1 MTTTIS
7 AREQSS
13 AGSAD
18 HADRQLMLVT
28 SELTKAFAG
37 NVVLRDVDF
46 EVRAAEIHGL
56 VGENGAGKSTLINL
70 VTGVLQPD
78 TGTIAL
84 DGAVVDHLTPRA
96 AEERGIATVHQELSL
111 CPHLTVAENVY
122 LGRLPTTYG
131 RIDYAKIA
139 TGSAEAFASLGV
151 VINPK
156 TVAGELSLAD
166 QQLVEIAKAMV
177 TRPRLLIL
185 DEATSAL
192 DSGQVELL
200 FASLRRLRD
209 EGTAI
214 IFVSHRLEEVFAI
227 TDRITVLK
235 NGEYVATIPALGTT
249 TNDLVQL
256 MVGRQMEEVFPPK
269 PPVSEVLEAPVVL
282 AVRNLSSGKRFHD
295 VSFDLHNGEILGLGG
310 LQGQGQRELLAALF
324 GVHPVQGEVL
334 LGDQAVAVRGP
345 RSAIRR
351 RIAHVPEDRK
361 PDGLIVQLPAGEN
374 LSLPSLD
381 RLDHFGLLDRE
392 RERQLVDGLIDK
404 LRIRLRSPRQTLIR
418 LSGGNQQKVAIAK
431 WLPLAPQIYLLAEPT
446 RGIDVGTKQ
455 EIYRLMR
462 ELTATGASILLI
474 SSDTIELLGLC
485 DRVLV
490 MYERQPIAMLVG
502 DEVTEENVVH
512 ASVAG
517 HQNDRAITNQI
528 QSAAIPREGRLD
540 GRAAALPEADG
551 APAVDSI
558 DSGSKPR
565 SPVHRLGGLPRAWQD
580 VAPIYGVTLIFALV
594 YFYLTRETFGLRTVT
609 NLSAYLFPLFL
620 VAMAQSVVML
630 TGGIDLAVGQM
641 MSLATVVLA
650 TQMFDTPLSKITA
663 VVTVLVGGALLG
675 LATGSIVTFIRL
687 PAIIVTL
694 ATSFIWAGWALFV
707 LSVPG
712 GHLPVSFAQD
722 FTGRIDGVIPT
733 TLAALAAVLVIWKL
747 IKLTPLGLSIY
758 AVGDNARG
766 AFVSGV
772 PVRRA
777 RIAAYIIAG
786 VMTAMAGIGLSAYA
800 ATGDPLIGAPFSLAS
815 ISAAVLGGISFF
827 GGQGQLKGTIA
838 GALTLGLMT
847 QVLFIS
853 GLSPAYQR
861 VIYGAVLVVALG
873 IKAFATYRI
882 DEGR

>member
-1 MTTTIS
+1 VDIATGEKPSLSTIHERPQPVLQ
-7 AREQSS
+7 AT
-13 AGSAD
+13 G
-18 HADRQLMLVT
+18 
-28 SELTKAFAG
+28 LTRSFSG
-37 NVVLRDVDF
+37 HVVLNDVDF
-46 EVRAAEIHGL
+46 EVLAGEIHGL

-70 VTGVLQPD
+70 ITGALPPDAGSIVVGGEAVT
-78 TGTIAL
+78 
-84 DGAVVDHLTPRA
+84 HLSPHD
-96 AEERGIATVHQELSL
+96 AEARGIATVHQELSL

-122 LGRLPTTYG
+122 LGQLPTTTLG
-131 RIDYAKIA
+131 RIDYPKIVA
-139 TGSAEAFASLGV
+139 GTREAFASLGV
-151 VINPK
+151 AIDLNAI
-156 TVAGELSLAD
+156 AGELSLAD
-166 QQLVEIAKAMV
+166 QQTVEIAKALV
-177 TRPRLLIL
+177 SRPKLLIL

-192 DSGQVELL
+192 DSGQVALL
-200 FASLRRLRD
+200 FAALRRLR
-209 EGTAI
+209 EAGTATV
-214 IFVSHRLEEVFAI
+214 FVSHRLAEVFAI
-227 TDRITVLK
+227 TDRVTVLK
-235 NGEYVATIPALGTT
+235 NGEYVATVPAAGTT
-249 TNDLVQL
+249 TDDLVQL
-256 MVGRQMEEVFPPK
+256 MVGREMHDIFPPK
-269 PPVSEVLEAPVVL
+269 PEIAAVLAEPVVL
-282 AVRNLSSGKRFHD
+282 SVHNLSSGKRFHD
-295 VSFDLHNGEILGLGG
+295 VSFDLHRGEILGLGG

-324 GVHPVQGEVL
+324 GLLPVQGTIEL
-334 LGDQAVAVRGP
+334 QDRPLHVRGP
-345 RSAIRR
+345 RGAMKQ

-361 PDGLIVQLPAGEN
+361 TEGLVVQLSVGEN

-381 RLDHFGLLDRE
+381 RLDRL
-392 RERQLVDGLIDK
+392 GLIDREKERGLIDELIEK
-404 LRIRLRSPRQTLIR
+404 LRIRLQSPRQAVLR

-431 WLPLAPQIYLLAEPT
+431 WLPLTPEIYLLAEPT

-455 EIYRLMR
+455 EIYQLMR
-462 ELTATGASILLI
+462 ELTASGASILLI

-490 MYERQPIAMLVG
+490 MYEQQPVAMLSG
-502 DEVTEENVVH
+502 AEVTEERVVH

-517 HQNDRAITNQI
+517 KQNG
-528 QSAAIPREGRLD
+528 REGAGILD
-540 GRAAALPEADG
+540 ATETVAIASEADG
-551 APAVDSI
+551 HKTGSSAGITAPVVSPAAAI
-558 DSGSKPR
+558 QPATARPR
-565 SPVHRLGGLPRAWQD
+565 GIPRAWQD
-580 VAPIYGVTLIFALV
+580 IAPIYGVTLIFVLF
-594 YFYLTRETFGLRTVT
+594 YLYLTRDTFSLNTIT

-650 TQMFDTPLSKITA
+650 TQMYDTPLSKVTA
-663 VVTVLVGGALLG
+663 VAIVLIGGGLLG
-675 LATGSIVTFIRL
+675 LFTGSIVTFIRL

-722 FTGRIDGVIPT
+722 FTGRLGGVIPT
-733 TLAALAAVLVIWKL
+733 TLATLALVLVLWKW
-747 IKLTPLGLSIY
+747 IKTTPLGLGIY

-766 AFVSGV
+766 AFLSGV

-786 VMTAMAGIGLSAYA
+786 VMTAIAGIGLSAYA
-800 ATGDPLIGAPFSLAS
+800 ATGDPLIGAPFTLAS
-815 ISAAVLGGISFF
+815 IAAAVLGGISFF

>member
-1 MTTTIS
+1 
-7 AREQSS
+7 
-13 AGSAD
+13 
-18 HADRQLMLVT
+18 MLATVG
-28 SELTKAFAG
+28 LTKAFAG
-37 NVVLRDVDF
+37 NVVLRDVEF

-78 TGTIAL
+78 TGQIAL
-84 DGAVVDHLTPRA
+84 DGSVVDHLTPRA

-122 LGRLPTTYG
+122 LGWLPTSYG
-131 RIDYAKIA
+131 RIDYTKIA
-139 TGSAEAFASLGV
+139 SGTAAAFADLSV
-151 VINPK
+151 VIDPQA
-156 TVAGELSLAD
+156 VAGELSLAD
-166 QQLVEIAKAMV
+166 QQLVEIAKALV
-177 TRPRLLIL
+177 ARPRLLIM

-200 FASLRRLRD
+200 FAALRRLRD
-209 EGTAI
+209 DGTAI
-214 IFVSHRLEEVFAI
+214 IFVSHRLEEIFAI
-227 TDRITVLK
+227 ADRITVLK
-235 NGEYVATIPALGTT
+235 NGEYVATLPAAGTT

-256 MVGRQMEEVFPPK
+256 MVGRQMEDVFPPK
-269 PPVSEVLEAPVVL
+269 PPATEVRAAPVVL
-282 AVRNLSSGKRFHD
+282 SVRNLSSGKRFHD
-295 VSFDLHNGEILGLGG
+295 VSFDLHRGEILGLGG

-324 GVHPVQGEVL
+324 GVHPVQGEIL
-334 LGDQAVAVRGP
+334 LGDQPISVRSP
-345 RSAIRR
+345 RSAMQR

-361 PDGLIVQLPAGEN
+361 TDGLIVQLPASEN
-374 LSLPSLD
+374 LSLPSLN
-381 RLDHFGLLDRE
+381 RLDRYGLLDRD
-392 RERQLVDGLIDK
+392 RERRLVEGLIDK
-404 LRIRLRSPRQTLIR
+404 LRIRLRSPRQTLVR

-431 WLPLAPQIYLLAEPT
+431 WLPLAPEIYLLAEPT

-462 ELTATGASILLI
+462 ELTAAGASILLI

-490 MYERQPIAMLVG
+490 MYERQPVAMLVG

-517 HQNDRAITNQI
+517 HQN
-528 QSAAIPREGRLD
+528 
-540 GRAAALPEADG
+540 GRAVINPTQEVPTLLEAPADG
-551 APAVDSI
+551 LAAATLGAAGLPAVDSRA
-558 DSGSKPR
+558 KTR
-565 SPVHRLGGLPRAWQD
+565 SPARRLGGLPRAWQD
-580 VAPIYGVTLIFALV
+580 VAPIYGVTLVFALI
-594 YFYLTRETFGLRTVT
+594 YFSLTRETFGLRTVT

-650 TQMFDTPLSKITA
+650 TQMVDTPLSKVTA
-663 VVTVLVGGALLG
+663 VVIVLIGGALLG

-722 FTGRIDGVIPT
+722 FTGRVMGVIPT
-733 TLAALAAVLVIWKL
+733 TLAVLAAVLVIWKL
-747 IKLTPLGLSIY
+747 IKLSPLGLSIY
-758 AVGDNARG
+758 AVGDNERG

-827 GGQGQLKGTIA
+827 GGQGQLKGTVA

>member
-1 MTTTIS
+1 
-7 AREQSS
+7 
-13 AGSAD
+13 
-18 HADRQLMLVT
+18 MLATVG
-28 SELTKAFAG
+28 LTKAFAG
-37 NVVLRDVDF
+37 NVVLRDVEL

-78 TGTIAL
+78 TGEIAL
-84 DGAVVDHLTPRA
+84 DGSVVDHLTPRA

-122 LGRLPTTYG
+122 LGRLPTSYG
-131 RIDYAKIA
+131 RIDYTKIA
-139 TGSAEAFASLGV
+139 SGTAAAFADLGV
-151 VINPK
+151 VIDPQA
-156 TVAGELSLAD
+156 VAGELSLAD
-166 QQLVEIAKAMV
+166 QQLVEIAKALV
-177 TRPRLLIL
+177 ARPRLLIL

-200 FASLRRLRD
+200 FAALRRLRD
-209 EGTAI
+209 DGTAI
-214 IFVSHRLEEVFAI
+214 IFVSHRLEEIFAI
-227 TDRITVLK
+227 ADRITVLK
-235 NGEYVATIPALGTT
+235 NGEYVATVPAAGTT

-256 MVGRQMEEVFPPK
+256 MVGRQMEDVFPPK
-269 PPVSEVLEAPVVL
+269 PPATEVRAAPVVL
-282 AVRNLSSGKRFHD
+282 SVRNLSSGKRFHD
-295 VSFDLHNGEILGLGG
+295 VSFDLHRGEILGLGG

-324 GVHPVQGEVL
+324 GVHPVQGEIL
-334 LGDQAVAVRGP
+334 LGDQPISVRSP
-345 RSAIRR
+345 RSAMQR

-361 PDGLIVQLPAGEN
+361 TDGLIVQLPASEN
-374 LSLPSLD
+374 LSLPSLN
-381 RLDHFGLLDRE
+381 RLDRYGLLDRD
-392 RERQLVDGLIDK
+392 RERRLVEGLIDK
-404 LRIRLRSPRQTLIR
+404 LRIRLRSPRQTLVR

-431 WLPLAPQIYLLAEPT
+431 WLPLAPEIYLLAEPT

-462 ELTATGASILLI
+462 ELTAAGASILLI

-490 MYERQPIAMLVG
+490 MYERQPVAMLVG

-517 HQNDRAITNQI
+517 HQN
-528 QSAAIPREGRLD
+528 
-540 GRAAALPEADG
+540 GRAVINPTQPVPTPLEAPADG
-551 APAVDSI
+551 LAAAPLGAASLPAVDSRA
-558 DSGSKPR
+558 KTR
-565 SPVHRLGGLPRAWQD
+565 SPARRLGGLPRAWQD
-580 VAPIYGVTLIFALV
+580 VAPIYGVTLVFALV
-594 YFYLTRETFGLRTVT
+594 YFSLTRETFGLRTVT

-650 TQMFDTPLSKITA
+650 TQMVDTPLSKVTA
-663 VVTVLVGGALLG
+663 VVIVLIGGALLG

-722 FTGRIDGVIPT
+722 FTGRVMGVIPT
-733 TLAALAAVLVIWKL
+733 TLAVLAAVLVIWKL
-747 IKLTPLGLSIY
+747 IKLSPLGLSIY

-827 GGQGQLKGTIA
+827 GGQGQLKGTVA

>member
-1 MTTTIS
+1 
-7 AREQSS
+7 
-13 AGSAD
+13 
-18 HADRQLMLVT
+18 MLATVG
-28 SELTKAFAG
+28 LTKAFAG
-37 NVVLRDVDF
+37 NVVLRDVEL
-46 EVRAAEIHGL
+46 EVRRAEIHGL

-78 TGTIAL
+78 TGEIAL
-84 DGAVVDHLTPRA
+84 DGSVVDHLTPRA

-122 LGRLPTTYG
+122 LGRLPTSYG
-131 RIDYAKIA
+131 RIDYTKIA
-139 TGSAEAFASLGV
+139 SGTAAAFADLGV
-151 VINPK
+151 VIDPQA
-156 TVAGELSLAD
+156 VAGELSLAD
-166 QQLVEIAKAMV
+166 QQLVEIAKALV
-177 TRPRLLIL
+177 ARPRLLIM

-200 FASLRRLRD
+200 FAALRRLRD
-209 EGTAI
+209 DGTAI
-214 IFVSHRLEEVFAI
+214 IFVSHRLEEIFAI
-227 TDRITVLK
+227 ADRITVLK
-235 NGEYVATIPALGTT
+235 NGEYVDTVPAAGTT

-256 MVGRQMEEVFPPK
+256 MVGRQMEDVFPPK
-269 PPVSEVLEAPVVL
+269 PPATEVRAAPVVL
-282 AVRNLSSGKRFHD
+282 SVRNLSSGKRFHD
-295 VSFDLHNGEILGLGG
+295 VSFDLHRGEILGLGG

-324 GVHPVQGEVL
+324 GVHPVQGEIL
-334 LGDQAVAVRGP
+334 LGDQPISVRSP
-345 RSAIRR
+345 RSAMQR

-361 PDGLIVQLPAGEN
+361 TDGLIVQLPASEN
-374 LSLPSLD
+374 LSLPSLN
-381 RLDHFGLLDRE
+381 RLDRYGLLDRD
-392 RERQLVDGLIDK
+392 RERRLVEGLIDK
-404 LRIRLRSPRQTLIR
+404 LRIRLRSPRQTLVR

-431 WLPLAPQIYLLAEPT
+431 WLPLVPEIYLLAEPT

-462 ELTATGASILLI
+462 ELTAAGASILLI

-490 MYERQPIAMLVG
+490 MYERQPVAMLVG

-517 HQNDRAITNQI
+517 HQN
-528 QSAAIPREGRLD
+528 
-540 GRAAALPEADG
+540 GRAVINPTQEVPTLLEAPADG
-551 APAVDSI
+551 LAAATLGAAGLPAVDSRA
-558 DSGSKPR
+558 KTR
-565 SPVHRLGGLPRAWQD
+565 SPARRLGGLPRAWQD
-580 VAPIYGVTLIFALV
+580 VAPIYGVTLVFALV
-594 YFYLTRETFGLRTVT
+594 YFSLTRETFGLRTVT

-650 TQMFDTPLSKITA
+650 TQMVDTPLSKVTA
-663 VVTVLVGGALLG
+663 VVIVLIGGALLG

-694 ATSFIWAGWALFV
+694 ATSFIWAGWALFI

-722 FTGRIDGVIPT
+722 FTGRIMGVIPT
-733 TLAALAAVLVIWKL
+733 TLVVLAAVLVIWKL
-747 IKLTPLGLSIY
+747 IKLSPLGLSIY

-827 GGQGQLKGTIA
+827 GGQGQLKGTVA

>member
-7 AREQSS
+7 AREQSGAS
-13 AGSAD
+13 NAD
-18 HADRQLMLVT
+18 NADRRLILAT
-28 SELTKAFAG
+28 AGLAKAFAG

-46 EVRAAEIHGL
+46 KVRSGEIHGL

-122 LGRLPTTYG
+122 LGRLPTSFG
-131 RIDYAKIA
+131 RIDYAEI
-139 TGSAEAFASLGV
+139 TSGSTKAFANLGV
-151 VINPK
+151 AIDPNA
-156 TVAGELSLAD
+156 VAGELSLAD
-166 QQLVEIAKAMV
+166 QQLVEIAKSFVA
-177 TRPRLLIL
+177 RPRLLIL

-200 FASLRRLRD
+200 FAALRRLRD
-209 EGTAI
+209 DGTAI
-214 IFVSHRLEEVFAI
+214 IFVSHRLEEIFAI
-227 TDRITVLK
+227 ADRITVLK
-235 NGEYVATIPALGTT
+235 NGEYVASVPAAGTT

-269 PPVSEVLEAPVVL
+269 PPVSEVLDAPVVL
-282 AVRNLSSGKRFHD
+282 AVRTLSSGKRFHD
-295 VSFDLHNGEILGLGG
+295 VSFDLHKCEILGLGG

-324 GVHPVQGEVL
+324 GVHPVQGEIL
-334 LGDQAVAVRGP
+334 LGDEPIAVRNP
-345 RSAIRR
+345 RSAIQR

-361 PDGLIVQLPAGEN
+361 TDGLIVQLPAGEN

-381 RLDHFGLLDRE
+381 RLDRFGLLDRE
-392 RERQLVDGLIDK
+392 RERQLVDGLIEK
-404 LRIRLRSPRQTLIR
+404 LRIRLRSPRQTLVR

-446 RGIDVGTKQ
+446 RGIDIGTKQ

-490 MYERQPIAMLVG
+490 MYERQPVAMLVG

-517 HQNDRAITNQI
+517 RQN
-528 QSAAIPREGRLD
+528 GRTVTDPTQAVVPLLATQFD
-540 GRAAALPEADG
+540 GH
-551 APAVDSI
+551 APAPLAAVRAPATES
-558 DSGSKPR
+558 STKTP
-565 SPVHRLGGLPRAWQD
+565 SPFRRLGGLPRAWQD
-580 VAPIYGVTLIFALV
+580 VAPIYGVTIIFALI

-609 NLSAYLFPLFL
+609 NRSAYLFPRFL

-650 TQMFDTPLSKITA
+650 TQMVDTPLSKATA
-663 VVTVLVGGALLG
+663 VTIVLVGGALLG
-675 LATGSIVTFIRL
+675 LATGSIVTFVRL

-722 FTGRIDGVIPT
+722 FTGRIVGVIPT
-733 TLAALAAVLVIWKL
+733 TLAVLAAVLIMWKL
-747 IKLTPLGLSIY
+747 IKLSPLGLSIY

-772 PVRRA
+772 PVRGA

-827 GGQGQLKGTIA
+827 GGQGQLKGTVA

>member
-1 MTTTIS
+1 
-7 AREQSS
+7 
-13 AGSAD
+13 
-18 HADRQLMLVT
+18 MLQTVR
-28 SELTKAFAG
+28 LTKAFAG
-37 NVVLRDVDF
+37 NVVLRNVDF
-46 EVRAAEIHGL
+46 EVRAGEIHGL

-78 TGTIAL
+78 TGTVAL
-84 DGAVVDHLTPRA
+84 DGDVVDHLTPRA

-122 LGRLPTTYG
+122 LGRILTSYG
-131 RIDYAKIA
+131 RIDYPKIA
-139 TGSAEAFASLGV
+139 SGSAEALADLGV
-151 VINPK
+151 VIDPK
-156 TVAGELSLAD
+156 AVAGELSLAD
-166 QQLVEIAKAMV
+166 QQLVEIAKAFV
-177 TRPRLLIL
+177 ARPRLLIL

-200 FASLRRLRD
+200 FAALRRLRD
-209 EGTAI
+209 DGTAI
-214 IFVSHRLEEVFAI
+214 IFVSHRLEEIFAI
-227 TDRITVLK
+227 CDRITVLK
-235 NGEYVATIPALGTT
+235 NGEYVATVPAVGTT
-249 TNDLVQL
+249 TDDLVQL
-256 MVGRQMEEVFPPK
+256 MVGRQMEDVFPAK
-269 PPVSEVLEAPVVL
+269 PPTAEVLAAPVVL
-282 AVRNLSSGKRFHD
+282 SVRNLSSGKRFHD
-295 VSFDLHNGEILGLGG
+295 VSFDLHRGEILGLGG

-324 GVHPVQGEVL
+324 GVHPVQGEIL
-334 LGDQAVAVRGP
+334 LDNRAIAVHGP
-345 RSAIRR
+345 RSAIQR

-361 PDGLIVQLPAGEN
+361 TDGLIVQLPAGEN

-381 RLDHFGLLDRE
+381 RLDRFGLLDRQ
-392 RERQLVDGLIDK
+392 RERRLVDGLIDK
-404 LRIRLRSPRQTLIR
+404 LRIRLRSPRQTLVR

-490 MYERQPIAMLVG
+490 MYERQPVAILVG

-517 HQNDRAITNQI
+517 HQNDQAVTNQI
-528 QSAAIPREGRLD
+528 QSAAIQLDGRLD
-540 GRAAALPEADG
+540 GHAAVLPEAYG
-551 APAVDSI
+551 APAADSI
-558 DSGSKPR
+558 DSRSKTR
-565 SPVHRLGGLPRAWQD
+565 SPVRCLGGLPRAWQD
-580 VAPIYGVTLIFALV
+580 VAPIYGVTLIFALI
-594 YFYLTRETFGLRTVT
+594 YFYLTRETFSLRTVT

-650 TQMFDTPLSKITA
+650 TQMFDTPLSKATA

-675 LATGSIVTFIRL
+675 LATGSIVTFIKL

-722 FTGRIDGVIPT
+722 FTGRIGGVIPT
-733 TLAALAAVLVIWKL
+733 TLAVLAAVLVIWKL

-786 VMTAMAGIGLSAYA
+786 IMTAMAGIGLSAYA

-827 GGQGQLKGTIA
+827 GGQGQLKGTVA

-861 VIYGAVLVVALG
+861 VIYGAVLIVALG

>member
-1 MTTTIS
+1 MMMTS
-7 AREQSS
+7 VSVRDQPGSS
-13 AGSAD
+13 HAAD
-18 HADRQLMLVT
+18 IGRQPMLATVG
-28 SELTKAFAG
+28 LTKAFTG

-46 EVRAAEIHGL
+46 EVRAGEIHGL

-84 DGAVVDHLTPRA
+84 DGVVVDHLTPRA

-122 LGRLPTTYG
+122 LGRLPTSRG
-131 RIDYAKIA
+131 RIDYTKIA
-139 TGSAEAFASLGV
+139 SGSAEAFTNLDVA
-151 VINPK
+151 IDPK
-156 TVAGELSLAD
+156 AVAGELSLAD
-166 QQLVEIAKAMV
+166 QQLVEIAKAFV
-177 TRPRLLIL
+177 ARPRLLIL

-200 FASLRRLRD
+200 FAALRRLRD

-214 IFVSHRLEEVFAI
+214 IFVSHRLEEIFAI
-227 TDRITVLK
+227 ADRITVLK
-235 NGEYVATIPALGTT
+235 NGEYVATVPAAGTT
-249 TNDLVQL
+249 TDDLVQL
-256 MVGRQMEEVFPPK
+256 MVGRQMEDVFPPK
-269 PPVSEVLEAPVVL
+269 PAATEVLAAPIVL
-282 AVRNLSSGKRFHD
+282 SVRNLSSGKRFHQ
-295 VSFDLHNGEILGLGG
+295 VSFDLHRGEILGLGG

-324 GVHPVQGEVL
+324 GVHPVQGEIL
-334 LGDQAVAVRGP
+334 LDDRAITVRGP
-345 RSAIRR
+345 RSAIQR

-361 PDGLIVQLPAGEN
+361 TDGLIVQLPAGEN

-381 RLDHFGLLDRE
+381 RLDRFGLLDRK
-392 RERQLVDGLIDK
+392 RERRLVDGLIDK

-462 ELTATGASILLI
+462 ELTAAGASILLI

-490 MYERQPIAMLVG
+490 MYERQPVAMLVG

-517 HQNDRAITNQI
+517 HQN
-528 QSAAIPREGRLD
+528 GRSLTTPTEPV
-540 GRAAALPEADG
+540 APPLQLEADG
-551 APAVDSI
+551 HAAAPPGAGGVPVTVSRA
-558 DSGSKPR
+558 KPW
-565 SPVHRLGGLPRAWQD
+565 SPVRRRGGLPRAWQD

-594 YFYLTRETFGLRTVT
+594 YLYLTRETFGLRTVT

-650 TQMFDTPLSKITA
+650 TQMVDTPLSKTTA
-663 VVTVLVGGALLG
+663 VAIVLIGGALLG

-712 GHLPVSFAQD
+712 GHLPISFAQD
-722 FTGRIDGVIPT
+722 FTGRILGVIPT
-733 TLAALAAVLVIWKL
+733 TLAALAVVLLLWKL

-815 ISAAVLGGISFF
+815 ISAAVLGGVSFF
-827 GGQGQLKGTIA
+827 GGQGQLKGAVA

-861 VIYGAVLVVALG
+861 VIYGAVLIVALG
-873 IKAFATYRI
+873 IKVFATYRI

>member
-1 MTTTIS
+1 MTTSLSVQGQPS
-7 AREQSS
+7 ASHTDQTGR
-13 AGSAD
+13 
-18 HADRQLMLVT
+18 RPMLATVG
-28 SELTKAFAG
+28 LTKAFAG
-37 NVVLRDVDF
+37 NAVLKDVEF
-46 EVRAAEIHGL
+46 ELIAGEIHGL

-78 TGTIAL
+78 AGTITL
-84 DGAVVDHLTPRA
+84 DGDAVDQLTPQA
-96 AEERGIATVHQELSL
+96 AEEQGIATVHQELSL

-122 LGRLPTTYG
+122 LGRLPTSYG
-131 RIDYAKIA
+131 RIDYPKIIS
-139 TGSAEAFASLGV
+139 GSTEAFASLGV
-151 VINPK
+151 VIDPK
-156 TVAGELSLAD
+156 AIAGELSLAD
-166 QQLVEIAKAMV
+166 QQLVEIAKAIV
-177 TRPRLLIL
+177 ARPRLLIL

-200 FASLRRLRD
+200 FAALRHMRD

-214 IFVSHRLEEVFAI
+214 VFVSHRLEEIFAI
-227 TDRITVLK
+227 ADRITVLK
-235 NGEYVATIPALGTT
+235 NGEYVDTVPAASTT
-249 TNDLVQL
+249 TDDLVQL
-256 MVGRQMEEVFPPK
+256 MVGRQMQEVFPPK
-269 PPVSEVLEAPVVL
+269 PPTTEVLTAPVVL
-282 AVRNLSSGKRFHD
+282 SVRNLSSGKRFHD
-295 VSFDLHNGEILGLGG
+295 VSFDLHRGEILGLGG

-324 GVHPVQGEVL
+324 GIHPVQGEIL
-334 LGDQAVAVRGP
+334 LGDQTIAVHGP

-361 PDGLIVQLPAGEN
+361 TDGLIIQLSAGEN

-381 RLDHFGLLDRE
+381 RLDRFGLLDRE
-392 RERQLVDGLIDK
+392 QERRLVGGLIDK

-431 WLPLAPQIYLLAEPT
+431 WLPLAPEIYLLAEPT

-462 ELTATGASILLI
+462 ELTAAGASILLI

-490 MYERQPIAMLVG
+490 MYERQPVAMLAG

-517 HQNDRAITNQI
+517 HQNGRTITPSTQPLAIVAGSRLDG
-528 QSAAIPREGRLD
+528 QSAARPG
-540 GRAAALPEADG
+540 GDG
-551 APAVDSI
+551 APATRTSAKTRV
-558 DSGSKPR
+558 
-565 SPVHRLGGLPRAWQD
+565 PVGRLSGLPRSWQD
-580 VAPIYGVTLIFALV
+580 VAPIYAVTLVFALV
-594 YFYLTRETFGLRTVT
+594 YLYLTRDTFGLRTVT

-650 TQMFDTPLSKITA
+650 TQMYDSPLSKATA
-663 VVTVLVGGALLG
+663 VAIVLIGGALLG
-675 LATGSIVTFIRL
+675 LATGSIVTFIKL

-722 FTGRIDGVIPT
+722 FTGRLAGVIPT
-733 TLAALAAVLVIWKL
+733 TMAALAAVLLIWKL
-747 IKLTPLGLSIY
+747 IKMTPLGLNIY

-786 VMTAMAGIGLSAYA
+786 VMTAMAGVGLSAYA

-861 VIYGAVLVVALG
+861 VIYGAVLVIALG

-882 DEGR
+882 DEDR

>member
-7 AREQSS
+7 AREQSGAS
-13 AGSAD
+13 NTD
-18 HADRQLMLVT
+18 NADRRLILAT
-28 SELTKAFAG
+28 AGLTKAFAG

-46 EVRAAEIHGL
+46 KVRSGEIHGL

-84 DGAVVDHLTPRA
+84 DGAVVGHLTPRA

-122 LGRLPTTYG
+122 LGRLPTSYG
-131 RIDYAKIA
+131 RIDYTKIA
-139 TGSAEAFASLGV
+139 SGTAAAFADLGV
-151 VINPK
+151 VIDPQA
-156 TVAGELSLAD
+156 VAGELSLAD
-166 QQLVEIAKAMV
+166 QQLVEIAKALV
-177 TRPRLLIL
+177 ARPRLLIM

-200 FASLRRLRD
+200 FAALRRLRD
-209 EGTAI
+209 DGTAI
-214 IFVSHRLEEVFAI
+214 IFVSHRLEEIFAI
-227 TDRITVLK
+227 ADRITVLK
-235 NGEYVATIPALGTT
+235 NGEYVATVPAAGTT

-256 MVGRQMEEVFPPK
+256 MVGRQMEDVFPPK
-269 PPVSEVLEAPVVL
+269 PPTTEVRTAPVVL
-282 AVRNLSSGKRFHD
+282 SVLNLSSGKRFHD
-295 VSFDLHNGEILGLGG
+295 VSFDLHRGEILGLGG

-324 GVHPVQGEVL
+324 GVHPVQGEIL
-334 LGDQAVAVRGP
+334 LGDQPISVRSP
-345 RSAIRR
+345 RSAMQR

-361 PDGLIVQLPAGEN
+361 TDGLIVQLPASEN

-381 RLDHFGLLDRE
+381 RLDRHGLLDRD
-392 RERQLVDGLIDK
+392 RERRLVEGLIDK

-431 WLPLAPQIYLLAEPT
+431 WLPLAPEIYLLAEPT

-490 MYERQPIAMLVG
+490 MYERQPVAMLVG

-517 HQNDRAITNQI
+517 RQNDRAVTNQI
-528 QSAAIPREGRLD
+528 GSAAIPLEGRLD
-540 GRAAALPEADG
+540 DQAPALPEADG
-551 APAVDSI
+551 APVVDAI
-558 DSGSKPR
+558 DSGSEPR
-565 SPVHRLGGLPRAWQD
+565 PPIRRVGGLPRAWQD

-650 TQMFDTPLSKITA
+650 TQMFDTSLSKVTA
-663 VVTVLVGGALLG
+663 VVIVLIGGALLG

-687 PAIIVTL
+687 PAIILTL
-694 ATSFIWAGWALFV
+694 ATSFIWAGWALFI

-712 GHLPVSFAQD
+712 GHLPVSFARD
-722 FTGRIDGVIPT
+722 FTGRIGGVVPT
-733 TLAALAAVLVIWKL
+733 TLAVLALVLVLWKL
-747 IKLTPLGLSIY
+747 IKTSPLGLDIY

-827 GGQGQLKGTIA
+827 GGQGQLKGTVA

-873 IKAFATYRI
+873 IKAFATFRI

>member
-1 MTTTIS
+1 
-7 AREQSS
+7 
-13 AGSAD
+13 
-18 HADRQLMLVT
+18 MLQTV
-28 SELTKAFAG
+28 ELTKAFSG
-37 NVVLRDVDF
+37 NVVLRNVDF
-46 EVRAAEIHGL
+46 EVRAGEIHGL

-78 TGTIAL
+78 TGAIAL
-84 DGAVVDHLTPRA
+84 DGQVVDNLTPRA

-122 LGRLPTTYG
+122 LGRLPTSYG

-139 TGSAEAFASLGV
+139 SGSAEALANLGV
-151 VINPK
+151 AIDPK
-156 TVAGELSLAD
+156 AVAGELSLAD
-166 QQLVEIAKAMV
+166 QQLVEIAKAFV
-177 TRPRLLIL
+177 ARPRLLIL

-192 DSGQVELL
+192 DSGQVEHL
-200 FASLRRLRD
+200 FAALRRLRD

-227 TDRITVLK
+227 ADRITVLK
-235 NGEYVATIPALGTT
+235 NGEYVATVPATGTT

-269 PPVSEVLEAPVVL
+269 PPVTEVLAAPVVL

-295 VSFDLHNGEILGLGG
+295 VSFDLHRGEILGLGG

-324 GVHPVQGEVL
+324 GVHPVQGEILV
-334 LGDQAVAVRGP
+334 GDRPIAVRGP
-345 RSAIRR
+345 RSAIQR

-361 PDGLIVQLPAGEN
+361 TDGLIVQLPAGEN
-374 LSLPSLD
+374 LSLPSLE
-381 RLDHFGLLDRE
+381 RLDRFGLLDRE
-392 RERQLVDGLIDK
+392 RERRLVDGLIDK
-404 LRIRLRSPRQTLIR
+404 LRIRLRSPRQTLVR

-431 WLPLAPQIYLLAEPT
+431 WLPLAPEIYLLAEPT

-490 MYERQPIAMLVG
+490 MYERQPVAMLVG

-512 ASVAG
+512 ASIAG
-517 HQNDRAITNQI
+517 HQNGRIITNPA
-528 QSAAIPREGRLD
+528 QSMEPSLATRLVSH
-540 GRAAALPEADG
+540 AAAPPEVVR
-551 APAVDSI
+551 APATQPSAKTR
-558 DSGSKPR
+558 G
-565 SPVHRLGGLPRAWQD
+565 PVRHLGGLPRAWQD
-580 VAPIYGVTLIFALV
+580 VAPIYGVTLIFALI

-650 TQMFDTPLSKITA
+650 TQMYDSPSSKTTA
-663 VVTVLVGGALLG
+663 IAIVLIGGALLG

-722 FTGRIDGVIPT
+722 FTGRIVGVIPT
-733 TLAALAAVLVIWKL
+733 SLAVLAAVLLVWKL
-747 IKLTPLGLSIY
+747 IKMTPLGLSIY

-827 GGQGQLKGTIA
+827 GGQGQLKGTVA

>member
-1 MTTTIS
+1 MTTPSIL
-7 AREQSS
+7 EQPDASYIDDT
-13 AGSAD
+13 GS
-18 HADRQLMLVT
+18 LPMLQTV
-28 SELTKAFAG
+28 ELAKAFSG
-37 NVVLRDVDF
+37 NVVLRNVDF
-46 EVRAAEIHGL
+46 EVRAGEIHGL

-78 TGTIAL
+78 DGTIAL
-84 DGAVVDHLTPRA
+84 NGDVVDNLTPRA
-96 AEERGIATVHQELSL
+96 AEELGVATVHQELSL
-111 CPHLTVAENVY
+111 CPHLTVAENIY
-122 LGRLPTTYG
+122 LGRLPTSYG
-131 RIDYAKIA
+131 RIDYPKIA
-139 TGSAEAFASLGV
+139 SGSAEALANLGV
-151 VINPK
+151 AIDPK
-156 TVAGELSLAD
+156 AVAGELSLAD
-166 QQLVEIAKAMV
+166 QQLVEIAKAFV
-177 TRPRLLIL
+177 ARPRLLIL

-200 FASLRRLRD
+200 FAALRRLRD

-214 IFVSHRLEEVFAI
+214 IFVSHRLEEIFAI
-227 TDRITVLK
+227 ADRITVLK
-235 NGEYVATIPALGTT
+235 NGEYVATVPAAGTT
-249 TNDLVQL
+249 TDDLVQL
-256 MVGRQMEEVFPPK
+256 MVGRQMEDVFPPK
-269 PPVSEVLEAPVVL
+269 PLVTDVLAAPVVL
-282 AVRNLSSGKRFHD
+282 SVRNLSSGKRFHD
-295 VSFDLHNGEILGLGG
+295 VSFDLHRGEILGLGG

-324 GVHPVQGEVL
+324 GVHPVQGEIL
-334 LGDQAVAVRGP
+334 LGDRPIVVRGP
-345 RSAIRR
+345 RSAIQR

-361 PDGLIVQLPAGEN
+361 TDGLIVQLPAGEN
-374 LSLPSLD
+374 LSLPSLE
-381 RLDHFGLLDRE
+381 RLDRFGLLDRE
-392 RERQLVDGLIDK
+392 RERRLVDGLIDK
-404 LRIRLRSPRQTLIR
+404 LRIRLRSPRQTLVR

-431 WLPLAPQIYLLAEPT
+431 WLPLTPEIYLLAEPT

-462 ELTATGASILLI
+462 ELTAAGASILLI

-490 MYERQPIAMLVG
+490 MYERQPVAMLVG

-517 HQNDRAITNQI
+517 RQN
-528 QSAAIPREGRLD
+528 GRTVADSTQAVVPLLATQFD
-540 GRAAALPEADG
+540 GH
-551 APAVDSI
+551 APAPLAAVRAPATES
-558 DSGSKPR
+558 STKTP
-565 SPVHRLGGLPRAWQD
+565 SPFRRLGGLPRAWQD
-580 VAPIYGVTLIFALV
+580 VAPIYGVTIIFALI

-650 TQMFDTPLSKITA
+650 TQMVDTPLSKATA
-663 VVTVLVGGALLG
+663 VTIVLVGGALLG
-675 LATGSIVTFIRL
+675 LATGSIVTFVRL

-722 FTGRIDGVIPT
+722 FTGRIVGVIPT
-733 TLAALAAVLVIWKL
+733 TLAVLAAVLLIWKL

-777 RIAAYIIAG
+777 RMAAYIIAG

-827 GGQGQLKGTIA
+827 GGQGQLKGTVA

>member
-7 AREQSS
+7 AREQSGAS
-13 AGSAD
+13 NAD
-18 HADRQLMLVT
+18 NADRRLILAT
-28 SELTKAFAG
+28 AGLTKAFAG
-37 NVVLRDVDF
+37 NVVLRDIDF
-46 EVRAAEIHGL
+46 KVRAAEIHGL

-78 TGTIAL
+78 SGTIAF

-122 LGRLPTTYG
+122 LGRLPTRYG
-131 RIDYAKIA
+131 RIDYAKIT

-156 TVAGELSLAD
+156 AVAGELSLAD

-214 IFVSHRLEEVFAI
+214 IFVSHRLEEIFAI
-227 TDRITVLK
+227 SDRITVLK
-235 NGEYVATIPALGTT
+235 NGEYVATIPAAGST

-269 PPVSEVLEAPVVL
+269 PPVSEVLDAPVVL

-295 VSFDLHNGEILGLGG
+295 VSFDLHKGEILGLGG

-324 GVHPVQGEVL
+324 GVHPVQGDIA
-334 LGDQAVAVRGP
+334 LGDKAVTVRNP
-345 RSAIRR
+345 RSAIQR

-361 PDGLIVQLPAGEN
+361 TDGLIVQLPAGEN
-374 LSLPSLD
+374 LSLPSLN
-381 RLDHFGLLDRE
+381 RLDRFGLLDRE

-404 LRIRLRSPRQTLIR
+404 LRIRLRSPRQTVVR
-418 LSGGNQQKVAIAK
+418 LSGGNQQKVTIAK

-462 ELTATGASILLI
+462 ELT
-474 SSDTIELLGLC
+474 
-485 DRVLV
+485 
-490 MYERQPIAMLVG
+490 
-502 DEVTEENVVH
+502 EENVVH

-517 HQNDRAITNQI
+517 RQNDRAVTNQI
-528 QSAAIPREGRLD
+528 GSAAIPLEGRLD
-540 GRAAALPEADG
+540 GQAPALPEADG
-551 APAVDSI
+551 APAVDAI
-558 DSGSKPR
+558 DSGSKTR
-565 SPVHRLGGLPRAWQD
+565 SLVRRLGGLPRAWQD

-594 YFYLTRETFGLRTVT
+594 YFYLTRETFGLRTVS

-650 TQMFDTPLSKITA
+650 TQMFDTPLSKVTA
-663 VVTVLVGGALLG
+663 VIIVLVGGAVLG

-694 ATSFIWAGWALFV
+694 ATSFIW
-707 LSVPG
+707 
-712 GHLPVSFAQD
+712 
-722 FTGRIDGVIPT
+722 
-733 TLAALAAVLVIWKL
+733 
-747 IKLTPLGLSIY
+747 
-758 AVGDNARG
+758 
-766 AFVSGV
+766 
-772 PVRRA
+772 
-777 RIAAYIIAG
+777 
-786 VMTAMAGIGLSAYA
+786 
-800 ATGDPLIGAPFSLAS
+800 
-815 ISAAVLGGISFF
+815 
-827 GGQGQLKGTIA
+827 
-838 GALTLGLMT
+838 
-847 QVLFIS
+847 
-853 GLSPAYQR
+853 
-861 VIYGAVLVVALG
+861 
-873 IKAFATYRI
+873 
-882 DEGR
+882 